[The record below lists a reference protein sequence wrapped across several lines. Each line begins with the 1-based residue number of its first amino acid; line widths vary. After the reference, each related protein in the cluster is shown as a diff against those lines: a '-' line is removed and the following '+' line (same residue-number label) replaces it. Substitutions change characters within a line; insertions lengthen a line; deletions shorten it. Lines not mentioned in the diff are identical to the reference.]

1 MTVTVRVAE
10 PDDLERVGELT
21 AQAYLTDALVD
32 PDHWYVGEL
41 RDAARR
47 AREATVLVAV
57 DGDRVVGTI
66 TLAPA
71 GSPYAEIAQQGEM
84 ELRMLAVDP
93 AARGRGVGERLMR
106 AAIERGLG
114 WGAHAVVLSTMPE
127 MRAAQ
132 RVYDRMGLR
141 RAPERDWTGESG
153 ITFLTYVADQTTA
166 GEHR

>member
-1 MTVTVRVAE
+1 MTVTVRAAE
-10 PDDLERVGELT
+10 PADLVRVGELT
-21 AQAYLTDALVD
+21 VQAYRADARVD
-32 PDHWYVGEL
+32 PDHGYVDEL

-47 AREATVLVAV
+47 AAEATVLVAV
-57 DGDRVVGTI
+57 EDDRVVGTI

-71 GSPYAEIAQQGEM
+71 GSPFAEIARPGEM

-93 AARGRGVGERLMR
+93 AARGRRIGERLMR

-127 MRAAQ
+127 MRSAQ

-141 RAPERDWTGESG
+141 RVPERDWTGESG
-153 ITFLTYVADQTTA
+153 RTFLTYAADGA
-166 GEHR
+166 SGAPS

>member
-10 PDDLERVGELT
+10 AGDLARVGELT
-21 AQAYLTDALVD
+21 VQAYLADALVD
-32 PDHWYVGEL
+32 PDHWYVEEL
-41 RDAARR
+41 RDAGRR
-47 AREATVLVAV
+47 AADATVLVAV
-57 DGDRVVGTI
+57 DGGEVVGTI

-71 GSPYAEIAQQGEM
+71 GTRYAEIAGPGEM

-93 AARGRGVGERLMR
+93 GARGRRLGERLMR

-127 MRAAQ
+127 MRSAQ

-141 RAPERDWTGESG
+141 RVPERDWTGENG
-153 ITFLTYVADQTTA
+153 RVFLTYVADSA
-166 GEHR
+166 SVGPS

>member
-1 MTVTVRVAE
+1 
-10 PDDLERVGELT
+10 
-21 AQAYLTDALVD
+21 
-32 PDHWYVGEL
+32 
-41 RDAARR
+41 
-47 AREATVLVAV
+47 
-57 DGDRVVGTI
+57 
-66 TLAPA
+66 
-71 GSPYAEIAQQGEM
+71 
-84 ELRMLAVDP
+84 
-93 AARGRGVGERLMR
+93 MR